1 MARKTNAF
9 HGSSFF
15 WGIPALLWQIC
26 FFYMPLSFLLATSFI
41 KYNPELHTL
50 RFTWLHY
57 TNLFHWVYIKIVL
70 RSLLLA
76 CSTVIAT
83 LTIAYPVAYYLVV
96 KVRRWSTLF
105 FALLMLPF
113 WTNFLLLV
121 YAWYFLLE
129 NDGLINTILLKLGI
143 ISTPLHMMNTT
154 AALVCGM
161 FYCYLPFML
170 LPLYSSFERLD
181 RRLLEASKDL
191 GANSWDTMKNITIPL
206 MMGGIKTGALLVF
219 IPSFGEF
226 VIPALLGGDKSMYI
240 GTTIT
245 HYFLAVRD
253 VSAGSA
259 FTCGAT
265 VLLILLLGCA
275 YILYNTFARKKDNA
289 QNW

>member
-1 MARKTNAF
+1 MIRKSTF
-9 HGSSFF
+9 QGSNFF
-15 WGIPALLWQIC
+15 WGIPALLWQVC

-41 KYNPELHTL
+41 EYVPELHTFH
-50 RFTWLHY
+50 FTWIHY
-57 TNLFHWVYIKIVL
+57 QNLFQWVYLKIIL
-70 RSLLLA
+70 RSLFLA
-76 CSTVIAT
+76 CTTVVVT
-83 LTIAYPVAYYLVV
+83 LCIAYPVAYYLVV

-143 ISTPLHMMNTT
+143 VSAPIHMMNTT
-154 AALVCGM
+154 GALICGM

-191 GANSWDTMKNITIPL
+191 GATPWETMRNITIPL

-253 VSAGSA
+253 ASSGSA

-265 VLLILLLGCA
+265 LVLVMLLGIA
-275 YILYNTFARKKDNA
+275 YIVYSIFIRKKSHA

>member
-1 MARKTNAF
+1 MSNAF
-9 HGSSFF
+9 QGSTFF

-26 FFYMPLSFLLATSFI
+26 FFYMPLSILVAASFVE
-41 KYNPELHTL
+41 YVPELHTFH
-50 RFTWLHY
+50 FTLAHY
-57 TNLFHWVYIKIVL
+57 HNLFQWVYLKIIL

-76 CSTVIAT
+76 CTTVAVT
-83 LTIAYPVAYYLVV
+83 LCIAYPVAYYLVV
-96 KVRRWSTLF
+96 KLRRWSTLF

-129 NDGLINTILLKLGI
+129 NDGLLNTIFLKLGI
-143 ISTPLHMMNTT
+143 INAPLHMMNTQG
-154 AALVCGM
+154 ALICGM

-170 LPLYSSFERLD
+170 LPLYSTFERLD
-181 RRLLEASKDL
+181 TRLLEASKDL
-191 GANSWDTMKNITIPL
+191 GANSWQTMWNITIPL
-206 MMGGIKTGALLVF
+206 MMGGIRTGALLVF

-245 HYFLAVRD
+245 HYFLGIRD

-265 VLLILLLGCA
+265 IILVTFLFVAILA
-275 YILYNTFARKKDNA
+275 YNIFTRKKKHA
-289 QNW
+289 

>member
-1 MARKTNAF
+1 MKKLQKTF
-9 HGSSFF
+9 QGSNFF

-26 FFYMPLSFLLATSFI
+26 FFYVPLSFLFAASFI
-41 KYNPELHTL
+41 KYVPEHHIFHFTL
-50 RFTWLHY
+50 VHY
-57 TNLFHWVYIKIVL
+57 KNLFQWVYVKIVL

-83 LTIAYPVAYYLVV
+83 LCIAYPVAYYLVV

-129 NDGLINTILLKLGI
+129 NDGLTNTILMQLGI
-143 ISTPLHMMNTT
+143 ISAPIHMMNTT
-154 AALVCGM
+154 GALVCGM

-181 RRLLEASKDL
+181 TRLLDASKDL
-191 GANSWDTMKNITIPL
+191 GANSWKTMKNITIPL
-206 MMGGIKTGALLVF
+206 MMGGIRTGALLVF

-226 VIPALLGGDKSMYI
+226 VIPALLGGDKSMFI

-253 VSAGSA
+253 VSSGSA

-265 VLLILLLGCA
+265 LLLILFISIV
-275 YILYNTFARKKDNA
+275 YMVYNFFVRKKDHV

>member
-1 MARKTNAF
+1 MIKKSTF
-9 HGSSFF
+9 QGSNFF
-15 WGIPALLWQIC
+15 WGIPALLWQVC

-41 KYNPELHTL
+41 EYVPELHAFH
-50 RFTWLHY
+50 FTWIHY
-57 TNLFHWVYIKIVL
+57 KNLFQWVYLKIIL
-70 RSLLLA
+70 RSLFLA
-76 CSTVIAT
+76 CTTVAVT
-83 LTIAYPVAYYLVV
+83 LCIGYPVAYYLVV

-143 ISTPLHMMNTT
+143 VSAPIHMMNTT
-154 AALVCGM
+154 GALICGM

-191 GANSWDTMKNITIPL
+191 GATSWETMRNITIPL
-206 MMGGIKTGALLVF
+206 MMGGIRTGALLVF

-253 VSAGSA
+253 VSSGSA

-265 VLLILLLGCA
+265 LVLVMLLGIA
-275 YILYNTFARKKDNA
+275 YIVYSIFIRKKNHA
-289 QNW
+289 

>member
-1 MARKTNAF
+1 MIKKSTF
-9 HGSSFF
+9 QGSNFF
-15 WGIPALLWQIC
+15 WGIPALLWQFC
-26 FFYMPLSFLLATSFI
+26 FFYMPLSFLLVTSFI
-41 KYNPELHTL
+41 EYIPELHTFH
-50 RFTWLHY
+50 FTWIHY
-57 TNLFHWVYIKIVL
+57 TNLLQWVYLKIIL

-76 CSTVIAT
+76 CITVAVT
-83 LTIAYPVAYYLVV
+83 LCIGYPVAYYLVV
-96 KVRRWSTLF
+96 KMRRWSTLF

-143 ISTPLHMMNTT
+143 ISNSIHMMNTPG
-154 AALVCGM
+154 ALICGM

-191 GANSWDTMKNITIPL
+191 GATPWETMRNITIPL

-253 VSAGSA
+253 VSSGAA
-259 FTCGAT
+259 FTWGAT
-265 VLLILLLGCA
+265 LFLVVLLGFA
-275 YILYNTFARKKDNA
+275 YIVYNIFTRKRNHA
-289 QNW
+289 QDW